1 MFGSRLK
8 KRAVAAFLV
17 TGMLLAGC
25 SAAPSQI
32 TDDEVLSS
40 LGIQTAS
47 VKSHNSETVSSSEFG
62 SAYTAKDTVCVTY
75 QAPLIDDMLPQ
86 SVTKELEFYFNKDLG
101 KWELKK
107 ETLSACEVDVTKLP
121 GSSWKCE
128 NASTEQLS
136 SLFGDKIPADGSG
149 TLYIR
154 FLKKMGLF
162 SFNLTNAKNTSG
174 ERFFETV
181 GTNVKIV
188 FVGSSGNVESK
199 ASVTGGS
206 VTDSG
211 ELKLDLETSAGTVNL
226 GFGKDAVSI
235 QEREYDEATGNV
247 VAGSKVYMDTLPVFE
262 LKTTSIKDDGEW
274 KTECG
279 LKEGNLSPALS
290 WSPVDG
296 AEKYAVVMIDIT
308 TTRWLY
314 WYTIVD
320 KTELAE
326 GEFTDPAVYT
336 GPYPAGTHTFEIHVI
351 ALKSDPKAGTF
362 KVDARSGDIQSFFDY
377 VNTSSDGSVGN
388 VLAYGT
394 IKAPYTSPEL
404 YYGYR

>member
-1 MFGSRLK
+1 MFRSKLAR
-8 KRAVAAFLV
+8 RAVAAFLV
-17 TGMLLAGC
+17 SGMLLAGC
-25 SAAPSQI
+25 SSGPDPVFDAAQI
-32 TDDEVLSS
+32 AKYENV
-40 LGIQTAS
+40 QTVS
-47 VKSHNSETVSSSEFG
+47 EKSHNTEKTKDENYPCV
-62 SAYTAKDTVCVTY
+62 DTVRY
-75 QAPLIDDMLPQ
+75 SYEISMLDGLLTQ
-86 SVTKELEFYFNKDLG
+86 KVSKEILAAQNKTSG
-101 KWELKK
+101 EWEVSRD
-107 ETLSACEVDVTKLP
+107 TLTACEVDATKLP
-121 GSSWKCE
+121 GSSWKCDS
-128 NASTEQLS
+128 ASSEDLAA
-136 SLFGDKIPADGSG
+136 LFGNKVSSGDSG

-162 SFNLTNAKNTSG
+162 SFNLTNAKNTSS

-181 GTNVKIV
+181 GTNVKLV
-188 FVGSSGNVESK
+188 FVGASGNVEGK

-206 VTDSG
+206 VTNSG
-211 ELKLDLETSAGTVNL
+211 ELKLDLETDSGIANL
-226 GFGKDAVSI
+226 NFGVDVVSI
-235 QEREYDEATGNV
+235 LEREYDEATGNE

-279 LKEGNLSPALS
+279 LKEGNLSPTLS
-290 WSPVDG
+290 WNPVDG
-296 AEKYAVVMIDIT
+296 ATKYAIVMIDIT

-326 GEFTDPAVYT
+326 GEFTDPAIYT
-336 GPYPAGTHTFEIHVI
+336 GPYPAGTHTYEIHVI
-351 ALKSDPKAGTF
+351 ALKSEPKAGTF
-362 KVDARSGDIQSFFDY
+362 KVDARSGDIQAFFDY
-377 VNTSSDGSVGN
+377 VNTASDGSVGN

>member
-1 MFGSRLK
+1 MFRSKLAR
-8 KRAVAAFLV
+8 RAVAAFLV
-17 TGMLLAGC
+17 SGMFLAGC
-25 SAAPSQI
+25 SSGPDPVFDAAQI
-32 TDDEVLSS
+32 AKYENV
-40 LGIQTAS
+40 QTVS
-47 VKSHNSETVSSSEFG
+47 EKSHNTEKTKDENYPCV
-62 SAYTAKDTVCVTY
+62 DTVRY
-75 QAPLIDDMLPQ
+75 SYEISMLDGLLTQ
-86 SVTKELEFYFNKDLG
+86 KVSKEILAAQNKTSG
-101 KWELKK
+101 EWEVSRD
-107 ETLSACEVDVTKLP
+107 TLTACEVDATKLP
-121 GSSWKCE
+121 GSSWKCD
-128 NASTEQLS
+128 SVS
-136 SLFGDKIPADGSG
+136 SEDLAALFGDKVKSGDSG

-162 SFNLTNAKNTSG
+162 SFNLTNAKNTSS

-181 GTNVKIV
+181 GTNVKLV
-188 FVGSSGNVESK
+188 FVGASGNVEGK

-206 VTDSG
+206 VTNSG
-211 ELKLDLETSAGTVNL
+211 ELKLDLETYSGIANL
-226 GFGKDAVSI
+226 NFGVDVVTI
-235 QEREYDEATGNV
+235 LEREYDEATGNE

-290 WSPVDG
+290 WNPVDG
-296 AEKYAVVMIDIT
+296 ATKYAIVMIDIT

-314 WYTIVD
+314 WYTITD

-326 GEFTDPAVYT
+326 GEFTDPAIYT
-336 GPYPAGTHTFEIHVI
+336 GPYPAGTHTYEIHVI
-351 ALKSDPKAGTF
+351 ALKSEPKAGTF
-362 KVDARSGDIQSFFDY
+362 KVDARSGDIQAFFDY
-377 VNTSSDGSVGN
+377 VNTASDGSVGN

>member
-1 MFGSRLK
+1 MFRSKLAR
-8 KRAVAAFLV
+8 RAVAAFLV
-17 TGMLLAGC
+17 SGMLLAGC
-25 SAAPSQI
+25 SSGPDPVFDAAQI
-32 TDDEVLSS
+32 AKYENV
-40 LGIQTAS
+40 QTVS
-47 VKSHNSETVSSSEFG
+47 EKSHSTEKTKDENYPYV
-62 SAYTAKDTVCVTY
+62 DTVQY
-75 QAPLIDDMLPQ
+75 SYEISMLDGLLTQ
-86 SVTKELEFYFNKDLG
+86 KVSKEILAAHNKTSG
-101 KWELKK
+101 EWEVSRD
-107 ETLSACEVDVTKLP
+107 TLTACEVDATKLP
-121 GSSWKCE
+121 GSSWKCDSVNSE
-128 NASTEQLS
+128 DLAA
-136 SLFGDKIPADGSG
+136 LFGDKFSSGDSG

-162 SFNLTNAKNTSG
+162 SFNLTNAKNTSS

-181 GTNVKIV
+181 GTNVKLV
-188 FVGSSGNVESK
+188 FVGASGNVEGK

-206 VTDSG
+206 VTNSG
-211 ELKLDLETSAGTVNL
+211 ELRLDLETDSGIANL
-226 GFGKDAVSI
+226 NFGVDVVSI
-235 QEREYDEATGNV
+235 LEREYDEATGNE

-290 WSPVDG
+290 WNPVEG
-296 AEKYAVVMIDIT
+296 ATKYAIVMIDIT

-314 WYTIVD
+314 WYTITD

-326 GEFTDPAVYT
+326 GEFTDPAIYT
-336 GPYPAGTHTFEIHVI
+336 GPYPAGTHTYEIHVI
-351 ALKSDPKAGTF
+351 ALKSEPKAGTF
-362 KVDARSGDIQSFFDY
+362 KVDARSGDIQAFFDY
-377 VNTSSDGSVGN
+377 VNTASDGSVGN

>member
-1 MFGSRLK
+1 MFGSKLT
-8 KRAVAAFLV
+8 KRAVAAFLASA
-17 TGMLLAGC
+17 MLL
-25 SAAPSQI
+25 SACNSEPAKTYSADLI
-32 TDDEVLSS
+32 AAKEGV
-40 LGIQTAS
+40 QTVTIDSHSGDKVKDADYSDSDS
-47 VKSHNSETVSSSEFG
+47 VKYHYEISM
-62 SAYTAKDTVCVTY
+62 
-75 QAPLIDDMLPQ
+75 IDGLLTQ
-86 SVTKELEFYFNKDLG
+86 KVTKEVNAALNKNTGEWDIRT
-101 KWELKK
+101 
-107 ETLSACEVDVTKLP
+107 ETLTACEVDATKLP
-121 GSSWKCE
+121 GSSWKTVSLDE
-128 NASTEQLS
+128 DRLGL
-136 SLFGDKIPADGSG
+136 LFGSEIPAGETG
-149 TLYIR
+149 TVYIR

-188 FVGSSGNVESK
+188 FVGSSGNIESK

-206 VTDSG
+206 VTNSG
-211 ELKLDLETSAGTVNL
+211 DLNLDLETSAGTVTLN
-226 GFGKDAVSI
+226 FGTEVMPI
-235 QEREYDEATGNV
+235 QEREYDEATGNE

-262 LKTTSIKDDGEW
+262 LKTTSLKDDGEW

-290 WSPVDG
+290 WKPVEG
-296 AEKYAVVMIDIT
+296 ASKYAIVMIDIT

-326 GEFTDPAVYT
+326 GEFTDPKIYT
-336 GPYPAGTHTFEIHVI
+336 GPYPAGTHTYEIHVI
-351 ALKSDPKAGTF
+351 ALKSDPKAGSF
-362 KVDARSGDIQSFFDY
+362 NVDGRSGDIQSFFDY
-377 VNTSSDGSVGN
+377 VNTASDGSVGN

>member
-1 MFGSRLK
+1 MFRSKFARL
-8 KRAVAAFLV
+8 AVAAFLV
-17 TGMLLAGC
+17 SGMLLAGC
-25 SAAPSQI
+25 SSGPDPVFDAAQI
-32 TDDEVLSS
+32 AKYENV
-40 LGIQTAS
+40 QTVS
-47 VKSHNSETVSSSEFG
+47 EKSHNTEKTKDENYPCV
-62 SAYTAKDTVCVTY
+62 DTVRY
-75 QAPLIDDMLPQ
+75 SYEISMLDGLLTQ
-86 SVTKELEFYFNKDLG
+86 KVSKEILAAQNKTSG
-101 KWELKK
+101 EWEVSRD
-107 ETLSACEVDVTKLP
+107 TLTACEVDATKLP
-121 GSSWKCE
+121 GSSWKCD
-128 NASTEQLS
+128 SVS
-136 SLFGDKIPADGSG
+136 SEDLAALFGDKVKSGDSG

-162 SFNLTNAKNTSG
+162 SFNLTNAENTSS

-181 GTNVKIV
+181 GTNVKLV
-188 FVGSSGNVESK
+188 FVGASGNVEGK

-206 VTDSG
+206 VTNSG
-211 ELKLDLETSAGTVNL
+211 ELKLDLETDSGIANL
-226 GFGKDAVSI
+226 NFGVDVVTI
-235 QEREYDEATGNV
+235 LEREYDEATGNE

-290 WSPVDG
+290 WNPVDG
-296 AEKYAVVMIDIT
+296 ATKYAIVMIDIT

-314 WYTIVD
+314 WYSIVD

-326 GEFTDPAVYT
+326 GEFTDPAIYT
-336 GPYPAGTHTFEIHVI
+336 GPYPAGTHTYEIHVI
-351 ALKSDPKAGTF
+351 ALKSEPKAGTF
-362 KVDARSGDIQSFFDY
+362 KVDARSGDIQAFFDY
-377 VNTSSDGSVGN
+377 VNTASDGSVGN

>member
-1 MFGSRLK
+1 
-8 KRAVAAFLV
+8 
-17 TGMLLAGC
+17 MLL
-25 SAAPSQI
+25 SACNSEPAKTYSADLI
-32 TDDEVLSS
+32 AAKEGV
-40 LGIQTAS
+40 QTVTIDSHSGDKVKDADYSDSDS
-47 VKSHNSETVSSSEFG
+47 VKYHYEISM
-62 SAYTAKDTVCVTY
+62 
-75 QAPLIDDMLPQ
+75 IDGLLTHK
-86 SVTKELEFYFNKDLG
+86 VTKEVNAALNKNSGEWDIRT
-101 KWELKK
+101 
-107 ETLSACEVDVTKLP
+107 ETLTACEVDATKLP
-121 GSSWKCE
+121 GSSWKTVSLDE
-128 NASTEQLS
+128 DRLGL
-136 SLFGDKIPADGSG
+136 LFGSEIPAGETG
-149 TLYIR
+149 TVYIR

-188 FVGSSGNVESK
+188 FVGSSGNIESK

-206 VTDSG
+206 VTNSG
-211 ELKLDLETSAGTVNL
+211 DLNLDLETSAGTVTLN
-226 GFGKDAVSI
+226 FGTEVLPI
-235 QEREYDEATGNV
+235 QEREYDEATGNE

-262 LKTTSIKDDGEW
+262 LTTTSIKDDGEW

-290 WSPVDG
+290 WKPVEG
-296 AEKYAVVMIDIT
+296 ASKYAIVMIDIT

-326 GEFTDPAVYT
+326 GEFTDPKIYT
-336 GPYPAGTHTFEIHVI
+336 GPYPAGTHTYEIHVI
-351 ALKSDPKAGTF
+351 ALKSDPKAGSF
-362 KVDARSGDIQSFFDY
+362 NVDGRSGDIQSFFDY
-377 VNTSSDGSVGN
+377 VNTASDGSVGN

>member
-1 MFGSRLK
+1 MFDSKLAR
-8 KRAVAAFLV
+8 RAVSAFLV
-17 TGMLLAGC
+17 SGMLLAGC
-25 SAAPSQI
+25 SSGPDPVFDAAQI
-32 TDDEVLSS
+32 AKYENVRTVSE
-40 LGIQTAS
+40 
-47 VKSHNSETVSSSEFG
+47 KSHSTEKLKDDNYSCC
-62 SAYTAKDTVCVTY
+62 DTVQY
-75 QAPLIDDMLPQ
+75 SYEISMIDGLLTQ
-86 SVTKELEFYFNKDLG
+86 KVSKEILACQNKNSG
-101 KWELKK
+101 EWEVSRD
-107 ETLSACEVDVTKLP
+107 TLTACEVDATKLP
-121 GSSWKCE
+121 GSSWKCG
-128 NASTEQLS
+128 SISSEQLS
-136 SLFGDKIPADGSG
+136 SLFGGKAPSGDTG

-162 SFNLTNAKNTSG
+162 SFNLTNAENTSS

-188 FVGSSGNVESK
+188 FVGSSGNVEGK

-206 VTDSG
+206 VTNSG
-211 ELKLDLETSAGTVNL
+211 ELKLDLETDSGTVNL
-226 GFGKDAVSI
+226 NFGTDVISI

-247 VAGSKVYMDTLPVFE
+247 VAGSKVYMDQLPVFE
-262 LKTTSIKDDGEW
+262 LKTTSIKSDGEW

-290 WSPVDG
+290 WKPVDG
-296 AEKYAVVMIDIT
+296 ASKYAVVMIDIT

-314 WYTIVD
+314 WYMVVD
-320 KTELAE
+320 KTDLAE

-336 GPYPAGTHTFEIHVI
+336 GPYPAGTHTYEIHVI
-351 ALKSDPKAGTF
+351 ALKSEPKAGTF

-377 VNTSSDGSVGN
+377 VNTASDGSVGN